1 MSRFAIGLTNRLH
14 ASTDG
19 PPCYAGTLVLGDD
32 VERLACTAGAWT
44 AGDYRRQ
51 WLAAARQ
58 LATGPRARTAFVIA
72 VGRAHRVIEWWPA
85 HRDGRRVVFHNQ
97 LPLDLHLP
105 RARLGATVPQR
116 RAGAWR
122 GSPGVSEWVVPY
134 SSIEQW
140 ARSSGARPASSTI
153 SRGR

>member
-1 MSRFAIGLTNRLH
+1 MPMFDIGLTNRLH

-19 PPCYAGTLVLGDD
+19 LPCYAGTLVLGDD
-32 VERLACTAGAWT
+32 VERLACTAGTWT
-44 AGDYRRQ
+44 ARDYRRQ

-58 LATGPRARTAFVIA
+58 LATGPRARSAFVIA

-85 HRDGRRVVFHNQ
+85 YRDGRRVVFQNQ

-105 RARLGATVPQR
+105 RVRVDAAAPQQ

-134 SSIEQW
+134 STIEQW
-140 ARSSGARPASSTI
+140 ARSSRARPASWTI
-153 SRGR
+153 ARGR